1 MNAHPI
7 VILTGPSGAGKS
19 TIAKALLERHS
30 EWVRFIT
37 TTTRAPRP
45 GEKPGSA
52 YRFIPKDAF
61 KRGIEENRFFEWAE
75 VYDELYG
82 SDKQELERLRKTG
95 KTILLILDIQGAKTV
110 KNLVPEAR
118 VIFIDAPETELEKR
132 LRARTGR
139 EKNIDMRLH
148 KMAEERAFRDQA
160 DFTVTNHDDELEHTI
175 QLVENI
181 VKTLETENE

>member
-1 MNAHPI
+1 MNSHPI

-45 GEKPGSA
+45 GEKSGSA
-52 YRFIPKDAF
+52 YWFISKEAF
-61 KRGIEENRFFEWAE
+61 TRGIEANQFFEWAE
-75 VYDELYG
+75 VYNELYG
-82 SDKQELERLRKTG
+82 SDKQELERLRKTE
-95 KTILLILDIQGAKTV
+95 KTILLILDVQGAKTV
-110 KNLVPEAR
+110 KHLVPEAKT
-118 VIFIDAPETELEKR
+118 IFIDAPETELEER

-139 EKNIDMRLH
+139 EKNIELRLK

-175 QLVENI
+175 QLVEDI
-181 VKTLETENE
+181 VKTLETENG